1 MSSKI
6 DYPNLGKAFFRI
18 LIVFLI
24 GILFLSF
31 FENFLKTL
39 EKEENMKL
47 AKENYLKTVELF
59 VQENPNLNNNVDYI
73 NGEQV
78 VMNAKFNDGYLE
90 LTNLIT
96 QTDIVVY
103 VEGRR
108 VSLNNKNLSVE
119 DIKYEIN
126 YYSSDVLF
134 FPF

>member
-1 MSSKI
+1 MSREFNNNDLLISLFKI
-6 DYPNLGKAFFRI
+6 V
-18 LIVFLI
+18 IVFLI
-24 GILFLSF
+24 GILALSI
-31 FENFLKTL
+31 FEKFLKTL

-73 NGEQV
+73 NGERV